1 MRLFARITAVH
12 PLAFLLAYLA
22 AIPLFGAVYRYA
34 VPSGFY
40 APYARFEP
48 SGAADNAGLA
58 ASLQAALGRALAGRA
73 GDGLTIDGWRYD
85 PASLHVFHL
94 ESNDG
99 EQLSFMV
106 GVAARGLGPRQGAG
120 ELGESFRV
128 VVPDQPILRRPGEDG
143 VVYRFPAL
151 VLESD
156 SSPVRD
162 NRARL
167 FAAVF
172 GEPDRLVAAPLLA
185 FDADQAARFDSVLR
199 GYRGDALAVSGQ
211 LGRMCYLSA
220 VVITTLG
227 LGEIVPITPPA
238 RALVAAEAVLGIV
251 FAGLFLNALAY
262 RASISQGR
270 DG

>member
-1 MRLFARITAVH
+1 MKLLARITAVQ
-12 PLAFLLAYLA
+12 PLVFLLAYLA
-22 AIPLFGAVYRYA
+22 AIPLFGLVYRYA
-34 VPSGFY
+34 VPNGFY

-48 SGAADNAGLA
+48 GGAADNASLA
-58 ASLQAALGRALAGRA
+58 AGLQAALRRGFATRVGAGLA
-73 GDGLTIDGWRYD
+73 IDDWRYD
-85 PASLHVFHL
+85 PASLRVYHL
-94 ESNDG
+94 ETNDG
-99 EQLSFMV
+99 EQLAFTV
-106 GVAARGLGPRQGAG
+106 GVDAKGLGELQGLG

-128 VVPDQPILRRPGEDG
+128 VVPDQPILRRPSEDG
-143 VVYRFPAL
+143 IVYRFPML

-156 SSPVRD
+156 SSPIRD

-172 GEPDRLVAAPLLA
+172 GAPDRVVAAPLLA
-185 FDADQAARFDSVLR
+185 FDAEEAARYESVLR

-211 LGRMCYLSA
+211 LARMCYLSA
-220 VVITTLG
+220 EVITTLG

-262 RASISQGR
+262 RASTSRAGR
-270 DG
+270 G